1 MKITF
6 DAVPICSDKIT
17 GIGWCEVGQTQ
28 ALARIHP
35 ENKYEYSFFTSGD
48 NERIKRVEGFAGENI
63 DMNFSH
69 FSGYLYRAAS
79 TFLPVPYSWF
89 FGRKSDITHFFNYI
103 VPPFVHGK
111 KVVTV
116 HDMVYKAF
124 PETVRGR
131 TRFMLEMGLKRSMK
145 RADIIVTDSEFSK
158 SEIVK
163 YFPQHEKKIRVVP
176 CGVDTERFHPCTEPE
191 RIPEVKK
198 SLDIEGEYFL
208 YLGTIEPRKNLERLI
223 TAYGHLAGKMGDKC
237 PKLVMAGG
245 KGWLNDGIYSRVE
258 RLGLTDKVIFTKYV
272 PSEDLNP
279 LMCGALAFVFPSIYE
294 GFGMPPLEAMACGV
308 PVLASGEASLPE
320 VTGDCAVICDA
331 YSVKSI
337 AQGLYRLC
345 TDEKLRKE
353 LSRKGIERA
362 KGFTW
367 EKSAEMLNAVYK
379 ELQADG
385 SLTPITN
392 RSQARLQ
399 HEKR

>member
-28 ALARIHP
+28 TLAQIHP
-35 ENKYEYSFFTSGD
+35 ENQYEYSFFTSGD
-48 NERIKRVEGFAGENI
+48 KEREKRVKQFAGKQIKLNI
-63 DMNFSH
+63 SG

-79 TFLPVPYSWF
+79 TFLPIPYSFF

-131 TRFMLEMGLKRSMK
+131 TRFMLVSGLKRSMK
-145 RADIIVTDSEFSK
+145 RADLIVTDSEFSK
-158 SEIVK
+158 AEIIK
-163 YFPQHEKKIRVVP
+163 YFPQHEHKIRVVP
-176 CGVDTERFHPCTEPE
+176 CGVDLERFHPCETPE

-198 SLDIEGEYFL
+198 SLEIEGDYFL

-223 TAYGHLAGKMGDKC
+223 SAYAAFAKKVGEKA
-237 PKLVMAGG
+237 PKLVLAGG

-258 RLGLTDKVIFTKYV
+258 KLGMTKNIIFTKYV
-272 PSEDLNP
+272 PSEDMNP

-294 GFGMPPLEAMACGV
+294 GFGIPPLEAMACGV

-337 AQGLYRLC
+337 AQGLYRLYS
-345 TDEKLRKE
+345 DEKLRKE
-353 LSRKGIERA
+353 LSEKGLERA
-362 KGFTW
+362 RGFTW
-367 EKSAEMLNAVYK
+367 ERSAEMLLEVYR
-379 ELQADG
+379 ELV
-385 SLTPITN
+385 
-392 RSQARLQ
+392 
-399 HEKR
+399 K